1 MSTQGFFQNGAFFT
15 QFRVYYEDTD
25 AAGIVYYANYL
36 RYAERA
42 RTDALRA
49 CGINQ
54 SHLLQQHGLGFVV
67 RRVSV
72 DYLSPASLD
81 NEVSVETRLQKLGR
95 VRMSML
101 QMISCGDRMLTR
113 IEVDIAMIDAARKPA
128 KIPPEIV
135 QALCEHLNVQDV
147 AS

>member
-1 MSTQGFFQNGAFFT
+1 MSAIGNFQNGAFFT

-36 RYAERA
+36 KYAERA

-54 SHLLQQHGLGFVV
+54 SELLQQYGLGFVV
-67 RRVSV
+67 RKVGV

-81 NEVSVETRLQKLGR
+81 DEISVETRLQKLGR

-101 QMISCGDRMLTR
+101 QMISRGDTVLTR
-113 IEVDIAMIDAARKPA
+113 LEVDIAMIDAARKPA
-128 KIPPEIV
+128 KIPPEII
-135 QALCEHLNVQDV
+135 QALCEHLHVEEK
-147 AS
+147 AF